1 ITERIERAPAMP
13 DAGELINGIEQ
24 RFDLL
29 ANMIERRQG
38 ESIEHGNALFHDLER
53 RLDEMADRRDRQ
65 SGEAFDS
72 AGIMEAIDARFTAL
86 AERLETRHS
95 PGADQVAMRGLESRL
110 EDISSRLDAS
120 AAQMAGIDPNLIR
133 SLEAQVASLSA
144 HLSKPDAPLPAFE
157 DIGPRITRIEQAVA
171 ESRDTILEAAREAA
185 ENAVRALG
193 TASPDPAAVA
203 GLAQDLKTLE
213 ALTRRS
219 DERNTKT
226 FEAIHDTLLKIVDRL
241 SMLESAQEEQHER
254 REKVRNTLPETPSF
268 APAEDALS
276 LAPDAHEMS
285 AAEAALEGA
294 IETVRAADK
303 VVDTEPKRSMLSGL
317 AKALSG
323 RKAKQTAESEPVA
336 ATPSMP
342 AAEVPEFSAPLLEA
356 ETALDPQIANE
367 PLVPGSGAPDLNA
380 IMKRVRSAKTAAPQ
394 AGDAEIA
401 KADFIAAARRAAQA
415 AAAETDPSKAGEDGK
430 GEKKGTRSLFGKSRA
445 PLLAGVAVVA
455 LTILGL
461 QIGRTIVADDS
472 EALQLNSGN
481 AEEGAVALQG
491 ETATEENLVSEQ
503 SAVLEEPARPQPD
516 PAGDM
521 AWLDPTISNALPEVE
536 EPPAPVEQVALPAE
550 PSAE

>member
-1 ITERIERAPAMP
+1 EVAESRSGSELLDRLNQLSSRVDDLAARAQLPEQAIDRLAEQISTITERIERAPAMP

-38 ESIEHGNALFHDLER
+38 EAIEHGNAPFQDLGR
-53 RLDEMADRRDRQ
+53 RLDEMADRLDRQ
-65 SGEAFDS
+65 SGEAFYS

-193 TASPDPAAVA
+193 TASPDTAAAA

-219 DERNTKT
+219 DERNAKT

-241 SMLESAQEEQHER
+241 SSLEKA
-254 REKVRNTLPETPSF
+254 RELPGKIAIHD
-268 APAEDALS
+268 APALDLDEPMPLDEPDGYPAMGRRDTVE
-276 LAPDAHEMS
+276 APQARTP
-285 AAEAALEGA
+285 AEAAA
-294 IETVRAADK
+294 DAARAALGGEIVAEK
-303 VVDTEPKRSMLSGL
+303 TEGKRRRSMLGGL
-317 AKALSG
+317 ARALS
-323 RKAKQTAESEPVA
+323 RKEP
-336 ATPSMP
+336 
-342 AAEVPEFSAPLLEA
+342 
-356 ETALDPQIANE
+356 ETATAAAASPAPELALDE
-367 PLVPGSGAPDLNA
+367 PERDRYPAMGRRDTVE
-380 IMKRVRSAKTAAPQ
+380 APQ
-394 AGDAEIA
+394 ARTPAE
-401 KADFIAAARRAAQA
+401 AAADAARAALGGEIVAEKTEGKRRRSMLGGLARALSRKEPETATA
-415 AAAETDPSKAGEDGK
+415 AAAS
-430 GEKKGTRSLFGKSRA
+430 
-445 PLLAGVAVVA
+445 
-455 LTILGL
+455 
-461 QIGRTIVADDS
+461 
-472 EALQLNSGN
+472 
-481 AEEGAVALQG
+481 
-491 ETATEENLVSEQ
+491 
-503 SAVLEEPARPQPD
+503 
-516 PAGDM
+516 
-521 AWLDPTISNALPEVE
+521 
-536 EPPAPVEQVALPAE
+536 PAPELALDE
-550 PSAE
+550 